1 MEREVAGAVTFS
13 SGTPRPRE
21 EPGDK
26 ISHPLSPPTSDLPW
40 DSPSAKP
47 KREPGAQEAVDED
60 WLAPHARSSEG
71 KWRVDPDGQIER
83 PREGVSECPAGN
95 RLGDPSPSPCSH
107 TLRLPIAV
115 AASVPRPGEGS
126 AEMTTR

>member
-1 MEREVAGAVTFS
+1 MRETLVQSLGQEDQETLVQSLGQEDLLEKGQATHS
-13 SGTPRPRE
+13 S
-21 EPGDK
+21 
-26 ISHPLSPPTSDLPW
+26 
-40 DSPSAKP
+40 
-47 KREPGAQEAVDED
+47 VDED

-126 AEMTTR
+126 AEMTTL